1 MSGGDRI
8 FGDIYNQAENITKHQ
23 RILWDANRF
32 AQMEESKKN
41 ERSFAAAPASKTQIR
56 HGLIPFLHY
65 MFRPKVVKK

>member
-8 FGDIYNQAENITKHQ
+8 CEDIYNQAKIIT
-23 RILWDANRF
+23 NRQWLMRNAKLF
-32 AQMEESKKN
+32 AQIEANKN
-41 ERSFAAAPASKTQIR
+41 ERSFAAAPAFKTQIR